1 MYHLFFQDAINAIRK
16 DTPPPITTNESLRS
30 LRVVFA
36 AYESVA
42 TGKTQQ
48 MNISNT
54 R

>member
-30 LRVVFA
+30 LRVVFS
-36 AYESVA
+36 AYEAVT

-48 MNISNT
+48 VNISNT